1 MPIDPPLI
9 MLIAIVALLVASMV
23 AQRAGAHA
31 DSVAGR
37 RPVKGADRRGSL
49 GAVVDMLDR
58 SVAAYTIR
66 KRLGRSTLTRAERR
80 AADQRAAAVAQA
92 EEIRRL
98 RSGPPSA
105 VAPKRIVVAGT
116 GTGAA
121 VGTARIPGAPRAA
134 RSTVSVELLAA
145 GLGLAV
151 VVAIVV
157 GIWPR
162 ERGGV
167 AGATGVP
174 AVSTAPSPVPTG
186 SESASPE
193 AIGS

>member
-9 MLIAIVALLVASMV
+9 LLIAIVALLVASTV

-31 DSVAGR
+31 DRVAGR
-37 RPVKGADRRGSL
+37 HPIKGADRRGSL
-49 GAVVDMLDR
+49 GAVLDMLDR

-66 KRLGRSTLTRAERR
+66 KRLGRSTMTRAERR

-116 GTGAA
+116 SAPA
-121 VGTARIPGAPRAA
+121 GTARITGAPSPA

-145 GLGLAV
+145 GLGLVV

-174 AVSTAPSPVPTG
+174 AVSTAPSPVPTVSG
-186 SESASPE
+186 SASPE

>member
-1 MPIDPPLI
+1 
-9 MLIAIVALLVASMV
+9 
-23 AQRAGAHA
+23 
-31 DSVAGR
+31 
-37 RPVKGADRRGSL
+37 
-49 GAVVDMLDR
+49 
-58 SVAAYTIR
+58 
-66 KRLGRSTLTRAERR
+66 
-80 AADQRAAAVAQA
+80 
-92 EEIRRL
+92 
-98 RSGPPSA
+98 
-105 VAPKRIVVAGT
+105 
-116 GTGAA
+116 
-121 VGTARIPGAPRAA
+121 
-134 RSTVSVELLAA
+134 LLAA

>member
-1 MPIDPPLI
+1 MPIDPPVIL
-9 MLIAIVALLVASMV
+9 LIAIVALLVASTV

-31 DSVAGR
+31 DQLAGR
-37 RPVKGADRRGSL
+37 RPVRGADRRGGL
-49 GAVVDMLDR
+49 GAVVDVLDR

-66 KRLGRSTLTRAERR
+66 KRLGLSTLTRAERR
-80 AADQRAAAVAQA
+80 AADQQAAAVAQA

-116 GTGAA
+116 GAAAGAA
-121 VGTARIPGAPRAA
+121 RTARSPRPA

-151 VVAIVV
+151 VVAIVF

-174 AVSTAPSPVPTG
+174 AVSTAPSPAPTSSG
-186 SESASPE
+186 SASPE
-193 AIGS
+193 VIGS